1 MKKKVDDK
9 ASSVTDSSKLVE
21 IRTAIERLRSENKE
35 LDIRIGILVGREN
48 MYDCRTIVLLLVYCI
63 LSLFYIIFP
72 MLHDVTS
79 DRITN

>member
-21 IRTAIERLRSENKE
+21 IRTATERLRKENKE

-48 MYDCRTIVLLLVYCI
+48 IMIVVLLLVYLI
-63 LSLFYIIFP
+63 LMLFFQCYIMWI
-72 MLHDVTS
+72 L
-79 DRITN
+79 DRIMN